1 MYRILLIDDEKSIRD
16 YLPKAVPFETHGFTV
31 VDTAANGREALG
43 KLERVKPDL
52 ILLDV
57 CMPLMDGLE
66 FLRHLREG
74 PFAETLVVMLSGF
87 SDFSYAKQAMKYG
100 VKAYLNKPVD
110 EDELIPLLQELHQT
124 LEATQVE
131 AERGTLRAQVKFLNR
146 LYAGEQADR
155 EPLRQ
160 YLLVTCVLWPSPEA
174 DTTKAPQA
182 LLYDS
187 LARCG
192 ALFSEGVFLIRGSR
206 HTFLLPEEA
215 LSTCGSRRA
224 FAESLQQAFAQ
235 DRLVCSVLMDQWI
248 FEHPEKSFREDHAVH
263 MDEMLGHLFFT
274 SDPYLDY
281 HPSRFNHMGE
291 ISQRLKALTDMKQHL
306 TVRDEASF
314 CEDARVLA
322 EEIDK
327 TRPGIAQVQEL
338 IFRIY
343 YMLMDE
349 IVQLTESDADPAYL
363 PRPEWLDMPYF
374 FSFARWRDML
384 HSLIHDGFKF
394 LERTN
399 EMASMGIGKEVVA
412 YIHRNFRDPM
422 SLAQVAERFFVN
434 ANYLGRVF
442 QKATGVSFKQYV
454 NGLRI
459 TEAKKLLLQSDK
471 RIYEIAEEVGYTESK
486 YFIARFTQMVG
497 KSPTAYRSQM

>member
-16 YLPKAVPFETHGFTV
+16 YLPKAVPFEQHGFTV
-31 VDTAANGREALG
+31 VDTASNGREALE
-43 KLERVKPDL
+43 KVERVKPDL

-66 FLRHLREG
+66 FLCHLREG
-74 PFAETLVVMLSGF
+74 PHAETLVVMLSGF

-110 EDELIPLLQELHQT
+110 EDELIPLLRELHHT
-124 LEATQVE
+124 LEEKQEE
-131 AERGTLRAQVKFLNR
+131 AERGTLRAQVKLLHR
-146 LYAGEQADR
+146 LYAGEHADR

-160 YLLVTCVLWPSPEA
+160 YLLLTCVLWPSPGA
-174 DTTKAPQA
+174 DTSVAPQA
-182 LLYDS
+182 LLYES

-192 ALFSEGVFLIRGSR
+192 ELFAEGVFLIRGSR
-206 HTFLLPEEA
+206 HTFLLPEEVIA
-215 LSTCGSRRA
+215 VHGSRRA
-224 FAESLQQAFAQ
+224 FAEALQQAFAQ
-235 DRLVCSVLMDQWI
+235 DRLVCSVLLDQWI
-248 FEHPEKSFREDHAVH
+248 FAHPEMTFREDHAAH

-281 HPSRFNHMGE
+281 HPSLFSHMGE
-291 ISQRLKALTDMKQHL
+291 ISQRLKALTDMKRHL

-314 CEDARVLA
+314 CEDAGTLA
-322 EEIDK
+322 GEIEK
-327 TRPGIAQVQEL
+327 ARPGIAQVQEL

-349 IVQLTESDADPAYL
+349 IVQLTESDEDPAYL

-374 FSFARWRDML
+374 FSFARWKDML
-384 HSLIHDGFKF
+384 LNLIHDGFKF

-412 YIHRNFRDPM
+412 YIHRNFREPM

-434 ANYLGRVF
+434 ANYLGRMF

-459 TEAKKLLLQSDK
+459 TEAKKLLLQTDK

-486 YFIARFTQMVG
+486 YFIAKFTQMVG